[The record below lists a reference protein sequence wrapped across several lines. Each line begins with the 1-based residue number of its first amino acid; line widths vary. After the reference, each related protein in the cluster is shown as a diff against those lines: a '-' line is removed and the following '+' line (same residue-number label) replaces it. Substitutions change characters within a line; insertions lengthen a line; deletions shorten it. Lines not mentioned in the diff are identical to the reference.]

1 MAFDIKIGINRSE
14 RIALD
19 KDFDVF
25 TTLTGTL
32 KAETSIVDPVIMVEA
47 DVAALNRANYMEI
60 EVFGR
65 YYFITNIRSIRD
77 GLVEISAHCDVLSSF
92 KTAIRGNSGII
103 KRQETAWNLYL
114 NDGTFKVYQNPMV
127 LTKEFPGGF
136 NSFSFIM
143 GVAGTGR
150 SVTPTPTP

>member
-19 KDFDVF
+19 KTFDVF

-32 KAETSIVDPVIMVEA
+32 KAETSIVDPVIIIEA
-47 DVAALNRANYMEI
+47 DVATLNRANYMEI
-60 EVFGR
+60 ESFGR
-65 YYFITNIRSIRD
+65 FYFITNIKSIRN

-103 KRQETAWNLYL
+103 AKQENAWNLYL
-114 NDGTFKVYQNPMV
+114 NDGSFKVYQNPMV
-127 LTKEFPGGF
+127 LTKAFPSGFTSQEFVL
-136 NSFSFIM
+136 
-143 GVAGTGR
+143 GVAG
-150 SVTPTPTP
+150 S